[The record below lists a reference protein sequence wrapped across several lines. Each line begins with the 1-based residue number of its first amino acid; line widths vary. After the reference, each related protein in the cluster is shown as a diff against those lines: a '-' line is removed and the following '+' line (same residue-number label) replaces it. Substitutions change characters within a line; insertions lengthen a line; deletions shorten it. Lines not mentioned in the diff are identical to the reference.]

1 MARPAAV
8 DTWWTGD
15 HIAFHLALCYSGR
28 EIVVEPVGE
37 VDVLTA
43 PALGGLLGA
52 LIDGGQTEIVLD
64 LANVDFL
71 GAAGLGVIAVISTR
85 LRSRGRSFSIR
96 SPSPFIRQI
105 LDISAMT
112 GLIDDAASKAA
123 LTEPE
128 ERHIDSGKGPS
139 APDVPKVSPLPA
151 STGLVDAALRL
162 VTAMA
167 RATVGGADGVSVA
180 VTRQGQLT
188 TVAASDETIA
198 QMDRDQYATGEGPCM
213 SAAEVGHSFHVDSVN
228 EEVRWPR
235 FIPRARHDGIASIL
249 STPLMVSERPVGSLN
264 IYSNTE
270 RAFGQHDQE
279 LAALFASEASAIIA
293 QARVETSVD
302 AIAKRLRDSLSAR
315 EIIAQAQGVIMAR
328 QGISAEAAYSNLRQ
342 SSKKYGTTIREC
354 AAALVSGT
362 TRADLIGQVGT

>member
-1 MARPAAV
+1 MARPVAV
-8 DTWWTGD
+8 DTWWNGD
-15 HIAFHLALCYSGR
+15 HIAFHLALRYSGR
-28 EIVVEPVGE
+28 EVVVEPVGE
-37 VDVLTA
+37 VDVLTG

-52 LIDGGQTEIVLD
+52 LIDEGQTEIVLD
-64 LANVDFL
+64 LANVDFM
-71 GAAGLGVIAVISTR
+71 GAAGLGVIAVMSSR
-85 LRSRGRSFSIR
+85 LRSSGRSFSIR
-96 SPSPFIRQI
+96 SPSPMIRKV
-105 LDISAMT
+105 LDISGMT
-112 GLIDDAASKAA
+112 GLMDHEASKTAPA
-123 LTEPE
+123 EPE
-128 ERHIDSGKGPS
+128 ELHTDRGSVPS
-139 APDVPKVSPLPA
+139 APDVPKVSPLPV

-188 TVAASDETIA
+188 TVAASDEIIA

-213 SAAEVGHSFHVDSVN
+213 AAAEGGRSFHVESVD

-249 STPLMVSERPVGSLN
+249 SPPLMVSERPVGSLN

-270 RAFGQHDQE
+270 RAFKEHDRE
-279 LAALFASEASAIIA
+279 LAALFASEASAILA
-293 QARVETSVD
+293 EARAETSID

-328 QGISAEAAYSNLRQ
+328 QGISAEAAYANLRQ
-342 SSKKYGTTIREC
+342 SSKRSANTIREC
-354 AAALVSGT
+354 AEALVSST
-362 TRADLIGQVGT
+362 TRGDLIGQVGT

>member
-1 MARPAAV
+1 M
-8 DTWWTGD
+8 
-15 HIAFHLALCYSGR
+15 
-28 EIVVEPVGE
+28 
-37 VDVLTA
+37 LTA
-43 PALGGLLGA
+43 PALVGLLGA
-52 LIDGGQTEIVLD
+52 LIDGGKTEIVLD

-85 LRSRGRSFSIR
+85 LRSTGRSFSIR
-96 SPSPFIRQI
+96 SPSPMIRKV
-105 LDISAMT
+105 LDISGMT
-112 GLIDDAASKAA
+112 GLIDGEGSNAAPAE
-123 LTEPE
+123 LE
-128 ERHIDSGKGPS
+128 ERHTDSSEVPS
-139 APDVPKVSPLPA
+139 APDVAKVSPLPA

-162 VTAMA
+162 VTALA

-213 SAAEVGHSFHVDSVN
+213 AAAQDGRTFHVESVD

-264 IYSNTE
+264 IYSNNE
-270 RAFGQHDQE
+270 RAFKEHDQE
-279 LAALFASEASAIIA
+279 LAALFASEASAILA
-293 QARVETSVD
+293 EARVETGVD
-302 AIAKRLRDSLSAR
+302 GIAKRLRESLSAR

-328 QGISAEAAYSNLRQ
+328 QGISAEAAYANLRQ
-342 SSKKYGTTIREC
+342 YSKKHGITIREC
-354 AAALVSGT
+354 AAALVSNT
-362 TRADLIGQVGT
+362 ARADLIGQVGT